1 MERIITFDQSVFR
14 WINGHSSGWLDWTLW
29 SFSQGWSWFVIILTA
44 FLFVA
49 YRSERKNWLWLL
61 IGLALCFLLA
71 DQISTNAI
79 KDGVQRLRPCYELE
93 DVRMFRTG
101 KGGHYG
107 FVSSHAAN
115 AFAVA
120 MFLSLMYK
128 NRRKETEEENR
139 SANQTFSILMF
150 TWAAIV
156 CYSRCYLG
164 KHYPGDVVCGALLG
178 LGVGALVYFVICKIR
193 SWISSRSE
201 A

>member
-1 MERIITFDQSVFR
+1 MERIITFDQSIFR

-29 SFSQGWSWFVIILTA
+29 SFSQGWSWLVVILAA

-49 YRSERKNWLWLL
+49 IRGDRKSWLWLL

-93 DVRMFRTG
+93 GVRMFRTG

-120 MFLSLMYK
+120 MFLCLMK
-128 NRRKETEEENR
+128 RKAESWKR
-139 SANQTFSILMF
+139 KSIVFPVIMF
-150 TWAAIV
+150 AWAAIV

-193 SWISSRSE
+193 SWILSRS
-201 A
+201 AA

>member
-29 SFSQGWSWFVIILTA
+29 SFSQGWSWLVIILAA

-93 DVRMFRTG
+93 DVRMFHTG

-120 MFLSLMYK
+120 MFLGLMYK
-128 NRRKETEEENR
+128 NRKRETEEKR
-139 SANQTFSILMF
+139 RVPKTFSFLMF
-150 TWAAIV
+150 TWAVIV